1 MNEKLIRKE
10 LELGMKELTDAA
22 KKINRLLQECEDE
35 GLGYDATLAKISAVK
50 VHGVI
55 FPTLMLMEII
65 DEFVKGYAERQKKVV
80 VDDSDEIQ
88 EKYEDYSRKWNMKD
102 LN

>member
-1 MNEKLIRKE
+1 
-10 LELGMKELTDAA
+10 MKELVSAA
-22 KKINRLLQECEDE
+22 KEINKILQECEDE

-65 DEFVKGYAERQKKVV
+65 DEFVKGYAERQKKIVN
-80 VDDSDEIQ
+80 DDSNEIQ
-88 EKYEDYSRKWNMKD
+88 DKYEEYSKKWNMKD

>member
-1 MNEKLIRKE
+1 
-10 LELGMKELTDAA
+10 MKELTDAA

-35 GLGYDATLAKISAVK
+35 GLGYDATLAKLSSVK
-50 VHGVI
+50 VHCVI

-65 DEFVKGYAERQKKVV
+65 DDFVKGYAERQKKIIAN
-80 VDDSDEIQ
+80 DSDEIQ

>member
-1 MNEKLIRKE
+1 
-10 LELGMKELTDAA
+10 MKELTDAA

-65 DEFVKGYAERQKKVV
+65 DEFVKGYAERQKKMTD
-80 VDDSDEIQ
+80 VDLQADEIQ
-88 EKYEDYSRKWNMKD
+88 NKYEDYSRKWNMKD

>member
-1 MNEKLIRKE
+1 MQE
-10 LELGMKELTDAA
+10 LVNAA
-22 KKINRLLQECEDE
+22 KEINKLLQECEDE

-50 VHGVI
+50 VHGGV

-65 DEFVKGYAERQKKVV
+65 DKFVKGYAERQKKVI
-80 VDDSDEIQ
+80 VDDSNEIQ
-88 EKYEDYSRKWNMKD
+88 EKYEEYSKKWNMKD